1 MRLSLLFTASI
12 ITSVSAFAPLAQNPL
27 SSISNKMV
35 YVSPLHMSTES
46 VSYVI
51 TGNNIDVTPSL
62 NDYVSTKLDK
72 IVGKIS
78 SNAISECDVHLTV
91 NKNPKVKL
99 NHKAEV
105 VAYVKGTVIRCAEE
119 TADMYAS
126 IDAVTDR
133 LAQKLRK
140 YKERRLEGYHGGPN
154 MGENLA
160 QVLDSIDASSSAVED
175 SAVSADAS
183 DFVDPEA
190 PVITKIKSYDLST
203 PMSVEEAVFSLG
215 YVDHDFFVFRD
226 KETNE
231 VSVVYKRNAGGY
243 GLINPQQ

>member
-1 MRLSLLFTASI
+1 MRYSLLFTAAT
-12 ITSVSAFAPLAQNPL
+12 ITTSSAFTTLTQRSF
-27 SSISNKMV
+27 SSISKIA
-35 YVSPLHMSTES
+35 SPLQMSTES

-51 TGNNIDVTPSL
+51 TGNNIDVTPAL
-62 NDYVSTKLDK
+62 HDYVDSKLDK
-72 IVGKIS
+72 IIGKIS
-78 SNAISECDVHLTV
+78 SNAISECDVHLSV

-105 VAYVKGTVIRCAEE
+105 VAFVKGTVIRCAEE

-160 QVLDSIDASSSAVED
+160 QVLESLDQGGDED
-175 SAVSADAS
+175 SANHGGDI
-183 DFVDPEA
+183 DVDPEA

-203 PMSVEEAVFSLG
+203 PMSVQEAIFSLG

-226 KETNE
+226 QETNE

-243 GLINPQQ
+243 GLISPEQ

>member
-1 MRLSLLFTASI
+1 MRLSLLLSASI
-12 ITSVSAFAPLAQNPL
+12 ISTSSAFAPLAANNHHHHIHRSLAPT
-27 SSISNKMV
+27 
-35 YVSPLHMSTES
+35 LHMSTES

-51 TGNNIDVTPSL
+51 TGNNIDVTPAL
-62 NDYVSTKLDK
+62 NEYVSTKLDK

-78 SNAISECDVHLTV
+78 TSAISECDVHLTV
-91 NKNPKVKL
+91 NKNPKVKE
-99 NHKAEV
+99 NHRAEV
-105 VAYVKGTVIRCAEE
+105 VTYLKGTVIRCAED

-160 QVLDSIDASSSAVED
+160 QVLESLGGDEEDASSEP
-175 SAVSADAS
+175 AD

-203 PMSVEEAVFSLG
+203 PITVEEAIFALG
-215 YVDHDFFVFRD
+215 YVDHDFFVFREKD
-226 KETNE
+226 SNE
-231 VSVVYKRNAGGY
+231 ISVLYKRNAGGY
-243 GLINPQQ
+243 GLINPQ

>member
-1 MRLSLLFTASI
+1 MRLSTLLTAAT
-12 ITSVSAFAPLAQNPL
+12 ITTVSAFAPFAHRPL
-27 SSISNKMV
+27 SSISKMA
-35 YVSPLHMSTES
+35 SPPLQMSTES

-51 TGNNIDVTPSL
+51 TGNNIDVTPAL
-62 NDYVSTKLDK
+62 HDYVDTKLDK

-78 SNAISECDVHLTV
+78 SNAISECDVHLSV

-105 VAYVKGTVIRCAEE
+105 VAFVKGTVIRCAEE
-119 TADMYAS
+119 TEDMYAS

-160 QVLDSIDASSSAVED
+160 QVLESLDQGQDSDEESPSVGDID
-175 SAVSADAS
+175 
-183 DFVDPEA
+183 VDPEA
-190 PVITKIKSYDLST
+190 PVINKIKSYDLST
-203 PMSVEEAVFSLG
+203 PMSVQEAIFSLD

-226 KETNE
+226 QETNE
-231 VSVVYKRNAGGY
+231 ISVVYKRNAGGY
-243 GLINPQQ
+243 GLISPDPQ

>member
-1 MRLSLLFTASI
+1 M
-12 ITSVSAFAPLAQNPL
+12 
-27 SSISNKMV
+27 
-35 YVSPLHMSTES
+35 
-46 VSYVI
+46 
-51 TGNNIDVTPSL
+51 
-62 NDYVSTKLDK
+62 
-72 IVGKIS
+72 
-78 SNAISECDVHLTV
+78 
-91 NKNPKVKL
+91 KL

-105 VAYVKGTVIRCAEE
+105 VAFVKGTVIRCAEE

-160 QVLDSIDASSSAVED
+160 QVLESLDQGGDED
-175 SAVSADAS
+175 SANHGGDI
-183 DFVDPEA
+183 DVDPEA

-203 PMSVEEAVFSLG
+203 PMSVQEAIFSLG

-226 KETNE
+226 QETNE

-243 GLINPQQ
+243 GLISPEQ